1 VSSLF
6 GRRRRERELD
16 EEIRSHFRMAVEERV
31 ARGESREAA
40 ERAARREFGNDVRV
54 REVTRMMW
62 GGMWMDWLAQDV
74 RYGIRSLRR
83 DPGFSLAAAVILT
96 VGIGANAIVFTLAK
110 RVLFDAPPAVADPH
124 ELVAVTWTQEGGS
137 ETVWGYPD
145 YAFVRDRSAVFSGLL
160 AYTPY
165 TVAAAVASTQGA
177 SQADAWA
184 VSASFFDVLGSPMAL
199 GRGFLPE
206 EGLSPGSHPVL
217 VVSHG
222 YWERYFGADPEAV
235 GRSLSLNGT
244 GFTVVGVAHADFR
257 GISPVEPAPDV
268 YVPLMMNTTL
278 RAGDPQDWFER
289 REGDISTWLRPVAR
303 LREGVSLEDAQANI
317 ESLEAAWS
325 EQFGGWAEA
334 TGMSRFRMGVRPDY
348 RFEASDAEELRR
360 MLGFLAVVVA
370 AVLLIACMNVA
381 LLLLARAPARQG
393 ELSVRSALGAGRG
406 RIVRQLLTEGIL
418 LASVGGFGGLLIAYW
433 GSGFVARLMP
443 YSFAADF
450 TPDAGVLAYAGVVVV
465 VVAAMFGLAP
475 ALRSS
480 GSNIAELLRGEAR
493 TTRRAGARN
502 LLVVGQVAAAV
513 VLVAGA
519 GLFVRSLHAARSVD
533 LGFDPDDRLVLS
545 VSLENHGYDET
556 SGRAF
561 LDEVLER
568 VRALPGVEVAGV
580 TARPPFSGRWSSTV
594 VPEGAEV
601 GANAVPLYFNRAG
614 PSYFDAMGTAVV
626 EGRAIDEND
635 TDGAPPVLIVNETT
649 AERFWPGES
658 AVGKTIEWR
667 ERTWTIVGVAA
678 DAKYYTIG
686 DEPVTQVYVSHAQD
700 YDGNATFVV
709 RTSIP
714 PTDVA
719 PAVQAIIRDIDDGVA
734 IVGVGAL
741 RGLVDDQMS
750 TYRAL
755 AILVGTFGIIALLMA
770 ALGLYGVLAYLVG
783 QSSREIGIRMALGAR
798 AGEVA
803 SAVVRRGAAMAGLG
817 IVIGLVSAW
826 ALAGLLRQ
834 MLFGVEPQDPL
845 TLAIVAALL
854 LAVTLL
860 ASWLPARRA
869 ARVDPVV
876 ALREA

>member
-1 VSSLF
+1 
-6 GRRRRERELD
+6 
-16 EEIRSHFRMAVEERV
+16 
-31 ARGESREAA
+31 
-40 ERAARREFGNDVRV
+40 
-54 REVTRMMW
+54 
-62 GGMWMDWLAQDV
+62 
-74 RYGIRSLRR
+74 
-83 DPGFSLAAAVILT
+83 
-96 VGIGANAIVFTLAK
+96 
-110 RVLFDAPPAVADPH
+110 
-124 ELVAVTWTQEGGS
+124 
-137 ETVWGYPD
+137 
-145 YAFVRDRSAVFSGLL
+145 
-160 AYTPY
+160 
-165 TVAAAVASTQGA
+165 
-177 SQADAWA
+177 
-184 VSASFFDVLGSPMAL
+184 
-199 GRGFLPE
+199 
-206 EGLSPGSHPVL
+206 
-217 VVSHG
+217 
-222 YWERYFGADPEAV
+222 
-235 GRSLSLNGT
+235 
-244 GFTVVGVAHADFR
+244 
-257 GISPVEPAPDV
+257 
-268 YVPLMMNTTL
+268 
-278 RAGDPQDWFER
+278 
-289 REGDISTWLRPVAR
+289 
-303 LREGVSLEDAQANI
+303 
-317 ESLEAAWS
+317 
-325 EQFGGWAEA
+325 
-334 TGMSRFRMGVRPDY
+334 
-348 RFEASDAEELRR
+348 

-370 AVLLIACMNVA
+370 AVLLIACTNVA

-418 LASVGGFGGLLIAYW
+418 LASLGGLGGLVLAYW

-450 TPDAGVLAYAGVVVV
+450 TPDAGVLVYAGVVVV
-465 VVAAMFGLAP
+465 AVAAMFGLAP

-480 GSNIAELLRGEAR
+480 GPNIAELLRGGAR
-493 TTRRAGARN
+493 TTRRTGARN
-502 LLVVGQVAAAV
+502 LLVVCQVAGAV

-519 GLFVRSLHAARSVD
+519 GLFVRSLLAARSVD

-545 VSLENHGYDET
+545 VSLESHGYDET

-561 LDEVLER
+561 LDEVLQR
-568 VRALPGVEVAGV
+568 ARALPGVEVAAV

-614 PSYFDAMGTAVV
+614 PSYFAAMGIPVV

-635 TDGAPPVLIVNETT
+635 VDGAPPVLMVNETT
-649 AERFWPGES
+649 AARFWPGVS

-667 ERTWTIVGVAA
+667 DRAWTIVGVAA

-686 DEPVTQVYVSHAQD
+686 DEPVSQVYVSHAQD

-709 RTSIP
+709 RTSVP

-741 RGLVDDQMS
+741 RELVDDQMS

-783 QSSREIGIRMALGAR
+783 QSAREIGIRMALGAR
-798 AGEVA
+798 ASEVA
-803 SAVVRRGAAMAGLG
+803 SAVVRRGATMAGLG
-817 IVIGLVSAW
+817 IAIGLASAW
-826 ALAGLLRQ
+826 GLAGLLRQ
-834 MLFGVEPQDPL
+834 MLFGVEPQDPV
-845 TLAIVAALL
+845 TLAAVAAVL

>member
-1 VSSLF
+1 MSPLF
-6 GRRRRERELD
+6 GGRRREQELD

-40 ERAARREFGNDVRV
+40 ERAVRREFGNEARV
-54 REVTRMMW
+54 REVTRTMW
-62 GGMWMDWLAQDV
+62 GGMWLDRLAQDV

-96 VGIGANAIVFTLAK
+96 IGIGANAIVFTLAK
-110 RVLFDAPPAVADPH
+110 RVLFDAPPAVTNPD
-124 ELVAVTWTQEGGS
+124 ELVAVTWTQESGE

-145 YAFVRDRSAVFSGLL
+145 YAFVRDRSAVFSGML

-165 TVAAAVASTQGA
+165 TVAAAVASSQGA

-184 VSASFFDVLGSPMAL
+184 VSATFFDVLGSPMAL

-206 EGLSPGSHPVL
+206 EGRVPGSQPV
-217 VVSHG
+217 VVLSHG
-222 YWERYFGADPEAV
+222 FWGRYFGADPDAV
-235 GRSLSLNGT
+235 GRSLSVNGM
-244 GFTVVGVAHADFR
+244 GFTVVGVAHPEFR
-257 GISPVEPAPDV
+257 GISPVEAAPDI
-268 YVPLMMNTTL
+268 YVPLMMIGTL
-278 RAGDPQDWFER
+278 RAGGEEMLER
-289 REGDISTWLRPVAR
+289 REGDIYTWLRPVAR
-303 LREGVSLEDAQANI
+303 LDDGVSLETARANV
-317 ESLEAAWS
+317 ESLETIWA
-325 EQFGGWAEA
+325 EEFGGWAEA
-334 TGMSRFRMGVRPDY
+334 TGMGRFRMGARADY
-348 RFEASDAEELRR
+348 RFAASDAEELRR

-418 LASVGGFGGLLIAYW
+418 LASLGGLGGLLIAYW

-450 TPDAGVLAYAGVVVV
+450 TPDAGVLVYAGVVVV
-465 VVAAMFGLAP
+465 AVAAIFGLAP

-480 GSNIAELLRGEAR
+480 GSNIAELLRGEVRA
-493 TTRRAGARN
+493 TRRAGARN
-502 LLVVGQVAAAV
+502 LLVVCQVAGAV

-519 GLFVRSLHAARSVD
+519 GLFVRSLLAARSVD

-545 VSLENHGYDET
+545 VSLESHGYDET

-568 VRALPGVEVAGV
+568 ARALPGVEVAGV
-580 TARPPFSGRWSSTV
+580 TARPPFTGRWSSTV

-601 GANAVPLYFNRAG
+601 GANAIPLYFNRAG
-614 PSYFDAMGTAVV
+614 PSYFAAMGIPVV
-626 EGRAIDEND
+626 EGRAIDESD
-635 TDGAPPVLIVNETT
+635 VDGAPPVLMVNQTT
-649 AERFWPGES
+649 AARFWPGES
-658 AVGKTIEWR
+658 AVGKTIQWR
-667 ERTWTIVGVAA
+667 DRAWTVVGVAG

-686 DEPVTQVYVSHAQD
+686 DEPVSQVYVSHAQD

-709 RTSIP
+709 RTSVP

-741 RGLVDDQMS
+741 RELVDDQMS

-770 ALGLYGVLAYLVG
+770 ALGLYSVLAYLVG
-783 QSSREIGIRMALGAR
+783 QSAREIGIRMALGAR
-798 AGEVA
+798 ASEVA
-803 SAVVRRGAAMAGLG
+803 SAVVRRGATMAGLG
-817 IVIGLVSAW
+817 IAIGLVSAW
-826 ALAGLLRQ
+826 GLAGLLRQ

-845 TLAIVAALL
+845 TLGVVAAVL

-869 ARVDPVV
+869 ARVDPAV
-876 ALREA
+876 ALRRA

>member
-1 VSSLF
+1 MSPLF
-6 GRRRRERELD
+6 GRRRREQELD
-16 EEIRSHFRMAVEERV
+16 EEIRSHIRMAVEERV
-31 ARGESREAA
+31 ARGEAREDA
-40 ERAARREFGNDVRV
+40 ERAVRREFGNEARV

-62 GGMWMDWLAQDV
+62 GGMWLDRLAQDV

-110 RVLFDAPPAVADPH
+110 RVFFDAPPGVTAPD
-124 ELVAVTWTQEGGS
+124 ELVAVTWTQESGN
-137 ETVWGYPD
+137 ETVWSYPD
-145 YAFVRDRSAVFSGLL
+145 YAFVRDQNEAFAGVL

-165 TVAAAVASTQGA
+165 AMAAAVASPQGA

-184 VSASFFDVLGSPMAL
+184 VSANFFDVLGSPMAL
-199 GRGFLPE
+199 GRGFSSE
-206 EGLSPGSHPVL
+206 EGRTPGAQPVVVLSYGF
-217 VVSHG
+217 
-222 YWERYFGADPEAV
+222 WERWFGADPEIV
-235 GRSLSLNGT
+235 GRGLSLNGREL
-244 GFTVVGVAHADFR
+244 TVVGVTHRDFR
-257 GISPVEPAPDV
+257 GISPVETPPDV
-268 YVPLMMNTTL
+268 YVPLMMIGTL
-278 RAGDPQDWFER
+278 RAGDPAGWFER
-289 REGDISTWLRPVAR
+289 RMGEINTWLRPVAR
-303 LREGVSLEDAQANI
+303 LREGVL
-317 ESLEAAWS
+317 LEAARDNVAALQTVWS
-325 EQFGGWAEA
+325 EQFGAWAED
-334 TGMSRFRMGVRPDY
+334 TGMSRFRMGVRADY
-348 RFEASDAEELRR
+348 RFAASDAAELHR

-418 LASVGGFGGLLIAYW
+418 LASLGGLGGLLIAYW

-443 YSFAADF
+443 YSFATDF
-450 TPDAGVLAYAGVVVV
+450 TPDAGVLVYAGLVVIA
-465 VVAAMFGLAP
+465 VAAMFGLAP

-480 GSNIAELLRGEAR
+480 GSSIADLLRGEAR
-493 TTRRAGARN
+493 MTRRAGARN

-519 GLFVRSLHAARSVD
+519 GLFVRSLQAARSVD
-533 LGFDPDDRLVLS
+533 LGFDSDDRLVLS
-545 VSLENHGYDET
+545 VSLETHGYDEAT
-556 SGRAF
+556 GRAF
-561 LDEVLER
+561 LDQVLER
-568 VRALPGVEVAGV
+568 VRALPGVRAAAV
-580 TARPPFSGRWSSTV
+580 TARPPFIGRWSSTV
-594 VPEGAEV
+594 VPEGAEAPPN
-601 GANAVPLYFNRAG
+601 GVPLYFNRAG
-614 PSYFDAMGTAVV
+614 PSYFDAMGIAVV
-626 EGRAIDEND
+626 DGRAIDADD
-635 TDGAPPVLIVNETT
+635 TDAAPPVLMINETT

-667 ERTWTIVGVAA
+667 DRTWTIVGVAA

-686 DEPVTQVYVSHAQD
+686 EEPVSQVYASHAQD
-700 YDGNATFVV
+700 YDGNATLVV
-709 RTSIP
+709 HTSVP
-714 PTDVA
+714 PTDA
-719 PAVQAIIRDIDDGVA
+719 ANAVQAIIRDLDDGVA
-734 IVGVGAL
+734 IFGVAPL
-741 RGLVDDQMS
+741 RDLVDEQMS

-755 AILVGTFGIIALLMA
+755 AILVGTFGIIALVMA

-798 AGEVA
+798 AAEVA
-803 SAVVRRGAAMAGLG
+803 SAVVQRGAAMAGVG
-817 IVIGLVSAW
+817 IAIGLAAAW
-826 ALAGLLRQ
+826 GLAGLLRQ

-845 TLAIVAALL
+845 TLGVVAGVL